1 MAQVEQFTIK
11 FDASGDK
18 KLLGKLTALS
28 LAMEKFGN
36 AEKKVTAQS
45 TKLNSTTLKLTAQL
59 AAQGKKWQDLGVKTR
74 TVSKA
79 MRGNQVAIE
88 KLRRAYKKQNTVNR
102 VLGGSFAVLRS
113 RLLLFNFAMALGGR
127 QLIQFTREAAKVEA
141 MERGFKTLTGASEN
155 STRALE
161 KLKEATNGT
170 VSEFDLFQQAN
181 NAMILGVSN
190 NSSEMAEMFD
200 IAQRLGRVLGKDTK
214 TSIESLVTGIGRQS
228 RLMLDN
234 IGIITKVEE
243 ANVKYA
249 RSLNKSVSQL
259 TDTEK
264 KQAFLNATMEA
275 AREKVAS
282 LGDEV
287 ETTQDQIDAFDA
299 AMDNLAVNIGEGLG
313 KTFLPFM
320 KVMIK
325 ISEIMTPERVR
336 AYATV
341 IGTILVVAMAA
352 YIKKLQQ
359 AVTWQ
364 MRLGWPALIMGA
376 GALAEAMIRLTG
388 VFDDV
393 DDGIDTTAQKT
404 EQYNKVLKELTLT
417 ELMHQQA
424 ILAQI
429 QVGSLSYKQG
439 NVSQR
444 MEQIKEYIRI
454 LKTGFTN
461 INDYTDAETK
471 LNDLYKRTPQFQK
484 EVIEAQK
491 KMTENMIEST
501 GATPELIAVLAM
513 LEEQLLG
520 VQSKMN
526 EEAIQGTTKMVSA
539 IMDVATA
546 YDQLKM
552 QQIKQAKQAELDN
565 IKGIRNE
572 RIRAKKTEEIEAKF
586 AEKTRKH
593 KEKMKKVKVMEAI
606 SNTALGI
613 TAAWDEPFPLNVM
626 LAAMIAAAG
635 AMQIKAI
642 KAQKYQYGGMV
653 GGKRHSQ
660 GGTMIEA
667 EQGEF
672 VMSRDAVDAVGIENL
687 NRMNTGLGGGGGS
700 TIVINNPI
708 LGKDM
713 IEDEIVPQIQ
723 DALRRGGDIGV

>member
-28 LAMEKFGN
+28 LAMEKFSN

-59 AAQGKKWQDLGVKTR
+59 AAQGKRWQDLGVKTR

-141 MERGFKTLTGASEN
+141 MERGFNTLTGASEN

-161 KLKEATNGT
+161 KLKKATNDT

-181 NAMILGVSN
+181 NAMILGVTK
-190 NSSEMAEMFD
+190 NSDEMAEMFD
-200 IAQRLGRVLGKDTK
+200 IAQRLGRVLGRDTK

-243 ANVKYA
+243 ANIKYA

-275 AREKVAS
+275 AREKVAL

-299 AMDNLAVNIGEGLG
+299 AMDNLAANIGEGLG
-313 KTFLPFM
+313 KAFLPLM
-320 KVMIK
+320 RAMTK
-325 ISEIMTPERVR
+325 ISEVMTPERVR

-341 IGTILVVAMAA
+341 IGSVLVVAMAA
-352 YIKKLQQ
+352 YVKTLQQ
-359 AVTWQ
+359 AVIWQ
-364 MRLGWPALIMGA
+364 TRLGWGA
-376 GALAEAMIRLTG
+376 FATAVG
-388 VFDDV
+388 VV
-393 DDGIDTTAQKT
+393 ATEVLMLSGIFEDASDNIDLTAQKT
-404 EQYNKVLKELTLT
+404 DALAKGLMKLSLAELI
-417 ELMHQQA
+417 HQQA
-424 ILAQI
+424 VMNALITDSFNPYEKQLELIERYIDILQNGFSSMDDY
-429 QVGSLSYKQG
+429 VDKQT
-439 NVSQR
+439 V
-444 MEQIKEYIRI
+444 
-454 LKTGFTN
+454 
-461 INDYTDAETK
+461 
-471 LNDLYKRTPQFQK
+471 LNDLFKKTPEGQK
-484 EVIEAQK
+484 QLIEAQI
-491 KMTENMIEST
+491 KMTEAMIETT

-526 EEAIQGTTKMVSA
+526 EEAIQGTTKMVNA
-539 IMDVATA
+539 IMDVANA
-546 YDQLKM
+546 YDKVKM
-552 QQIKQAKQAELDN
+552 QQINQAKQAELDSVN
-565 IKGIRNE
+565 GIRNE
-572 RIRAKKTEEIEAKF
+572 RIRTKKLEEIEAKY
-586 AEKTRKH
+586 AEK
-593 KEKMKKVKVMEAI
+593 
-606 SNTALGI
+606 
-613 TAAWDEPFPLNVM
+613 
-626 LAAMIAAAG
+626 
-635 AMQIKAI
+635 
-642 KAQKYQYGGMV
+642 
-653 GGKRHSQ
+653 
-660 GGTMIEA
+660 
-667 EQGEF
+667 
-672 VMSRDAVDAVGIENL
+672 
-687 NRMNTGLGGGGGS
+687 
-700 TIVINNPI
+700 
-708 LGKDM
+708 
-713 IEDEIVPQIQ
+713 
-723 DALRRGGDIGV
+723 

>member
-28 LAMEKFGN
+28 LAMEKFSN

-59 AAQGKKWQDLGVKTR
+59 AAQGKRWQDLGVKTR

-141 MERGFKTLTGASEN
+141 MERGFNTLTGASEN

-161 KLKEATNGT
+161 KLKKATNDT

-181 NAMILGVSN
+181 NAMILGVTK
-190 NSSEMAEMFD
+190 NSDEMAEMFD
-200 IAQRLGRVLGKDTK
+200 IAQRLGRVLGRDTK

-243 ANVKYA
+243 ANIKYA

-275 AREKVAS
+275 AREKVAL

-299 AMDNLAVNIGEGLG
+299 AMDNLAANIGEGLG
-313 KTFLPFM
+313 KAFLPLM
-320 KVMIK
+320 RAMTK
-325 ISEIMTPERVR
+325 ISEVMTPERVR

-341 IGTILVVAMAA
+341 IGSVLVVAMAA
-352 YIKKLQQ
+352 YVKTLQQ
-359 AVTWQ
+359 AVIWQ
-364 MRLGWPALIMGA
+364 TRLGWGA
-376 GALAEAMIRLTG
+376 FATAVG
-388 VFDDV
+388 VV
-393 DDGIDTTAQKT
+393 ATEVLMLSGIFEDASDNIDLTAQKT
-404 EQYNKVLKELTLT
+404 DALAKGLMKLSLAELI
-417 ELMHQQA
+417 HQQA
-424 ILAQI
+424 VMNALITDSFNPYEKQLELIERYIDILQNGFSSMDDY
-429 QVGSLSYKQG
+429 VDKQT
-439 NVSQR
+439 V
-444 MEQIKEYIRI
+444 
-454 LKTGFTN
+454 
-461 INDYTDAETK
+461 
-471 LNDLYKRTPQFQK
+471 LNDLFKKTPEGQK
-484 EVIEAQK
+484 QLIEAQI
-491 KMTENMIEST
+491 KMTEAMIETT

-526 EEAIQGTTKMVSA
+526 EEAIQGTTKMVNA
-539 IMDVATA
+539 IMDVANA
-546 YDQLKM
+546 YDKVKM
-552 QQIKQAKQAELDN
+552 QQINQAKQAELDSVN
-565 IKGIRNE
+565 GIRNE
-572 RIRAKKTEEIEAKF
+572 RIRTKKLEEIEAKY

-593 KEKMKKVKVMEAI
+593 KEKMKKVKVAEAI

-626 LAAMIAAAG
+626 LAALIATSG
-635 AMQIKAI
+635 ALQIQAI
-642 KAQKYQYGGMV
+642 KGQKYQYGGLV
-653 GGKRHSQ
+653 GGRRHSQ

-672 VMSRDAVDAVGIENL
+672 VMSRDATEAIGIENL

-723 DALRRGGDIGV
+723 EALRRGGDIGV